1 MSLHSPRTS
10 RLRGGVRLSDGGLA
24 AGQAPGGVEDPL
36 DLLEEEPGRGVLVIL
51 LLVLRVLLR
60 LTHPALFVLVI
71 PLALL
76 VIILL
81 VEVFLIIFSFQL
93 LEPYFFLLLNIVLVS
108 RRGAPVNI
116 PEKILSLASQDHY
129 EILQLQ

>member
-10 RLRGGVRLSDGGLA
+10 RLRGGVRLSDGGPA

-51 LLVLRVLLR
+51 LLVLLR

-93 LEPYFFLLLNIVLVS
+93 LEPYFFLLLYIVLVS